1 MRMAVK
7 GKQLDLGFEITR
19 KQSRR
24 VPEKVIT
31 DLSYADDIA
40 LISQDIE
47 QAQELLSNVETQ
59 ALKLGLKINSR
70 KTEIMAFSQSE
81 PIK

>member
-7 GKQLDLGFEITR
+7 GKQLDLGFELTR

-24 VPEKVIT
+24 VPAKVIT

-59 ALKLGLKINSR
+59 ALKLI
-70 KTEIMAFSQSE
+70 AFE
-81 PIK
+81 MNELL

>member
-1 MRMAVK
+1 M
-7 GKQLDLGFEITR
+7 GTR

-24 VPEKVIT
+24 VPAKVIT
-31 DLSYADDIA
+31 DLSYADYIA

-59 ALKLGLKINSR
+59 ALILGLKINSR

-81 PIK
+81 PITHY